1 MYSIIQMALC
11 LLVLVM
17 FLPTEP
23 DIWTPHS
30 QTDLDPPA
38 GTGVWCS
45 RLSQMIHFTHV
56 CPTTIVVIPPIPSH
70 PSILSSLHPFLSA
83 PPPLMHLQ
91 IKVDQ
96 MSPLEITVPSKL
108 LTFMAHGGIRIPSWL
123 LEPEVRQASRWLMW
137 VSQANAAQSGL
148 KPKLQHL
155 SGVKGVCCASTH
167 LLWVYQIMGP
177 AWFVPGG
184 DIQMHVYLYT
194 HTHTHLHTL
203 TCTIMSSLKGCLT

>member
-1 MYSIIQMALC
+1 
-11 LLVLVM
+11 
-17 FLPTEP
+17 
-23 DIWTPHS
+23 
-30 QTDLDPPA
+30 
-38 GTGVWCS
+38 
-45 RLSQMIHFTHV
+45 MIHFTHV
-56 CPTTIVVIPPIPSH
+56 CLTTIVVIPPIPSH
-70 PSILSSLHPFLSA
+70 PSILPSLHPFLSA
-83 PPPLMHLQ
+83 PPPLIHLQ

-123 LEPEVRQASRWLMW
+123 LESEVRRVSRWLMW

-167 LLWVYQIMGP
+167 LLWVYQIVGP

-184 DIQMHVYLYT
+184 DIQMHVYIYT
-194 HTHTHLHTL
+194 HTHAHTHMHNHELPDRMPNISCISKSLPQHTYAQFFL
-203 TCTIMSSLKGCLT
+203 ADDVSGTREHFSRM